1 MYVMVLFNVL
11 IFHQQFKA
19 AAEDVKKL
27 SKDPGNDNKLA
38 VYALYKQ
45 GTVGDCNT
53 SRPGMLDL
61 TGKAKWDAWNGL
73 KGKSQEDAKKEYIA
87 KVEDLKCQFS

>member
-53 SRPGMLDL
+53 CKRFILLLGLFKLSHLITGTYVRGSEKSIEMSENWKFELWHDL
-61 TGKAKWDAWNGL
+61 
-73 KGKSQEDAKKEYIA
+73 
-87 KVEDLKCQFS
+87 